1 MKKMKIINLKIMNI
15 INTRKKTLY
24 IQKNNLIIL
33 KNFKNKLI
41 ILMKKTNNL
50 NLMKI
55 NKIKIKKNII
65 YKEMKK
71 LKKKIIKFSKILI

>member
-1 MKKMKIINLKIMNI
+1 MKKMIINLKIMII